1 VIAVYIEMSAMETI
15 STVVNKRWLA
25 VDLFSG
31 SGAVTAGLKQ
41 EGFEVVAAVDSDLIA
56 CKTYA
61 LNHPEV
67 RLVSDDIKKANPL
80 DINVA
85 LNGRELDLLVVCA
98 PCQPFSSQNRKKAES
113 DPRMDLIFE
122 CVKFARVLNPT
133 VIFFENV
140 PGIVNAGL
148 LELLSRRLK
157 KLGYKLSVPLK
168 IDAATLGV
176 PQRRER
182 CILVASKCDAI
193 VKSFGATL
201 AAAKPKTVRDAI
213 GYLPSLRSG
222 ETSLDPLH
230 RARKHHA
237 ITLERLKHIPKD
249 GGSRSALPEHLQ
261 LACHK
266 NKNNDFPDVYGRMKW
281 SEVAPT
287 LTTGCTDLTRGRF
300 VHPEDDRALSL
311 REAALLQTFPK
322 DYIFYGNS
330 GQVARQIGNAV
341 PVEMA
346 RRIACH
352 LKELTVASTFGC
364 GNLN

>member
-1 VIAVYIEMSAMETI
+1 MTTI
-15 STVVNKRWLA
+15 SKVVNKKWTA

-56 CKTYA
+56 CETYSI
-61 LNHPEV
+61 NHPEV
-67 RLVSDDIKKANPL
+67 KLISEDIKKINPA
-80 DINVA
+80 DVHSI
-85 LNGRELDLLVVCA
+85 LNGRALDLLVVCA
-98 PCQPFSSQNRKKAES
+98 PCQPFSSQNRKKAAS

-122 CVKFARVLNPT
+122 CVKFVRVLNPA

-148 LELLSRRLK
+148 LELLSKRLK
-157 KLGYKLSVPLK
+157 RIGYKLSNPLNV
-168 IDAATLGV
+168 DAATLGV

-182 CILVASKCDAI
+182 CILVASKSDEI
-193 VKSFGATL
+193 VKFFGVTL
-201 AAAKPKTVRDAI
+201 AAAEQKTVRDAI
-213 GYLPSLRSG
+213 GFLPSLRSG
-222 ETSLDPLH
+222 ETSQDPLH

-237 ITLERLKHIPKD
+237 ITLERLKYIPKD
-249 GGSRSALPEHLQ
+249 GGSRKSLPENLQ

-266 NKNNDFPDVYGRMKW
+266 NRDNDFPDVYGRMKW
-281 SEVAPT
+281 SGVAPT

-300 VHPEDDRALSL
+300 VHPEDDRALTL

-322 DYIFYGNS
+322 DYIFFGNS

-346 RRIACH
+346 RRIASH
-352 LKELTVASTFGC
+352 LKELTVASISGVRT
-364 GNLN
+364 